1 MLAQFDPLV
10 LEAVGRASKRSSS
23 VVHEDMKA
31 GLYDLATIASI
42 APWFGIFGTI
52 AGIVNS
58 FPGVEGQRSSG
69 LAVVFKG
76 LSTAMCFTALGL
88 LVGLVAL
95 WSYEYLAARL
105 RSLDLEMENASK
117 ELLNQLSR
125 FPGRFE
131 VGPAAEQRA
140 ARPLFG
146 ELALEDVQRD
156 EKNLRR
162 CYFLAGA
169 TLALAW
175 FVQAARFVPGY
186 DSTYMFSSAILYACF
201 YVPITFAIG
210 CVFIYP
216 FWSKFLHR
224 RPGALVAMASTLC
237 LCWSVAEL
245 MLGGHLP

>member
-1 MLAQFDPLV
+1 MFTIRCQNGRMLAQFDPLV

-125 FPGRFE
+125 FPGDSKLDQQPSSAP
-131 VGPAAEQRA
+131 PAHCSGNWLLRMCSETKRIFAGAISSQARRSLSRGSS
-140 ARPLFG
+140 RPLASSRATIQLTCFPPPFCTHVSTFQLPSPSAAFSFIRFG
-146 ELALEDVQRD
+146 RSFCIADREL
-156 EKNLRR
+156 
-162 CYFLAGA
+162 
-169 TLALAW
+169 W
-175 FVQAARFVPGY
+175 
-186 DSTYMFSSAILYACF
+186 
-201 YVPITFAIG
+201 
-210 CVFIYP
+210 
-216 FWSKFLHR
+216 
-224 RPGALVAMASTLC
+224 
-237 LCWSVAEL
+237 
-245 MLGGHLP
+245 

>member
-1 MLAQFDPLV
+1 MLARFDPVV
-10 LEAVGRASKRSSS
+10 LDAVGRASKRSSS

-58 FPGVEGQRSSG
+58 FQGISGEARSNIWAICNS
-69 LAVVFKG
+69 
-76 LSTAMCFTALGL
+76 LSRAMWFTAFGL

-105 RSLDLEMENASK
+105 RSLDLEMESASQ

-131 VGPAAEQRA
+131 IGPATGQRGDV
-140 ARPLFG
+140 PMLG
-146 ELALEDVQRD
+146 ELPIEDVQRD
-156 EKNLRR
+156 EKYFHR
-162 CYFLAGA
+162 CYFLAGV
-169 TLALAW
+169 TLVLAW
-175 FVQAARFVPGY
+175 FVQVSR
-186 DSTYMFSSAILYACF
+186 DSLPAACF
-201 YVPITFAIG
+201 YVPITLAIC
-210 CVFIYP
+210 CVFVYP
-216 FWSKFLHR
+216 FWSKFLYR

-245 MLGGHLP
+245 VLGRHLP